1 MARGGKTGAG
11 VGKRGGEDGLDCAS
25 SLSREL
31 KLPND
36 NRYRASFCEGK
47 EGSELRSS
55 LG

>member
-1 MARGGKTGAG
+1 MARSGKTGG
-11 VGKRGGEDGLDCAS
+11 EDGKRGGDEGLDRAS

-36 NRYRASFCEGK
+36 NRYLASFWEEK